1 MTTYG
6 AFVSAIGPV
15 IARYVALK
23 RALGRR
29 FDTQQH
35 LLTQLDRFLASSH
48 ASDLTAESF
57 AAWCSSI
64 QHVTAG
70 ARRERMRVVYRL
82 CLFRQRSE
90 PTCFVPDPSQ
100 FPPPQPRPRPHIF
113 SEAEIVQLLH
123 ATEILQP
130 NAPSPLHRQ
139 VARLAI
145 VLLYT
150 TGLRRR
156 EIVRLTLGD
165 YDATDRVLL
174 VRESKFHKSRL
185 APLSADAV
193 IEMERYIEDRRRPGF
208 PCDAGAPLLLT
219 RHGGLTAYSDG
230 GFGLLMRKLFRQAGV
245 RTAAGRPPRVHDL
258 RFTFAVHALLRWY
271 RAGVDVQ
278 TRLPA
283 LTAYMGHG
291 SIVSTQYY
299 LTFFDAVA
307 QAASEQFDQ
316 YCSRLLS
323 TRASAGGDR

>member
-1 MTTYG
+1 MRTHG

-15 IARYVALK
+15 IVRYVVLK
-23 RALGRR
+23 RALGRQ

-35 LLTQLDRFLASSH
+35 ILTQLDRFLASSH

-70 ARRERMRVVYRL
+70 ARRQRMRAVYHL

-90 PTCFVPDPSQ
+90 PTCFVPEPSQ

-123 ATEILQP
+123 ATEVLQP

-165 YDATDRVLL
+165 WDATDRVLL

-193 IEMERYIEDRRRPGF
+193 IEMERYLEDRRRPGF

-219 RHGGLTAYSDG
+219 RHGALTAYSGG
-230 GFGLLMRKLFRQAGV
+230 GFGLLMHRLFRQADV
-245 RTAAGRPPRVHDL
+245 RTAAGRPPR
-258 RFTFAVHALLRWY
+258 VHALLRWY

-307 QAASEQFDQ
+307 QAASERFDQ
-316 YCSRLLS
+316 HCSRLLS
-323 TRASAGGDR
+323 TRASADGDR